1 MVYLYRGMREE
12 KQNNII
18 TILTG
23 GAAGD
28 GARSVGGNLARF
40 FVENGFE
47 IFESVDYPSLIRGG
61 HNFSRLSFSDQQV
74 YNDHSLI
81 DILIAFNQ
89 ETKQL
94 HRDKFTSETIILAN
108 DFIEEE
114 ILEFGDRAI
123 KLPMEIYANEED
135 APMIASGSVAL
146 GAVCFL
152 LALPFEKL
160 EEVLNNVFQE
170 KHLAVNVAL
179 ARRGYQ
185 YLEKAQIIYPR
196 NFKPAQQNKEV
207 LNASETF
214 GQGMVQA
221 GLDYY
226 VAYPMTP
233 ASPILHFLAKQS
245 IPLGIKIV
253 QPESELSVINMALG
267 IAYTGKRVA
276 IGTSGGGFALM
287 QESFSLAGMGE
298 IPLLIA
304 MVQRPAPASG
314 VPTYTSQA
322 DLLFILNSGHGE
334 FPRIV
339 IAPGD
344 AEEAFQAGVDGLN
357 LAWKYQ
363 LPVIVL
369 TDKHIGESAQSG
381 QIDKTNINIEKGK
394 IVSEANADYK
404 RYEITDDGISPMAFP
419 GASDAIVKVN
429 SYEHNEKGITT
440 ENAKDIVTMQDK
452 RFTKLAEIKKEFEIR
467 DTIKVY
473 GDTTSKIVVVFWGS
487 TKGAVL
493 EAAKYLEQSVKFLQ
507 IVWLEPFDT
516 EAVLS
521 HLQDADIVIDIEGN
535 HDGQLAKLIRQK
547 TGIDIKQKILKYDT
561 RPFDSFELAKEITL
575 LLENDQRTSLV

>member
-1 MVYLYRGMREE
+1 MKNE
-12 KQNNII
+12 KQNNLI
-18 TILTG
+18 TIVSG

-28 GARSVGGNLARF
+28 GARSVGGNLARLL
-40 FVENGFE
+40 VKEGFE
-47 IFESVDYPSLIRGG
+47 VFESVDYPSIIRGG
-61 HNFSRLSFSDQQV
+61 HNFARLSFSNQRV

-81 DILIAFNQ
+81 NILIAFNQ
-89 ETKQL
+89 ETIQL

-108 DFIEEE
+108 DFTGEE
-114 ILEFGDRAI
+114 ISEFGARAI
-123 KLPMEIYANEED
+123 KLPMEIYANKEN

-152 LALPFEKL
+152 LNLSFEKL
-160 EEVLNNVFQE
+160 EEALNDVFQE
-170 KHLAVNVAL
+170 KHLAVNVVL
-179 ARRGYQ
+179 AKQGYQ
-185 YLEKAQIIYPR
+185 YLKEKQIIYPR
-196 NFKPAQQNKEV
+196 NFESIQPIQQNKEV

-233 ASPILHFLAKQS
+233 ASPILHFLAKQNVS
-245 IPLGIKIV
+245 LGIKIV

-287 QESFSLAGMGE
+287 QESFSFAGMGE

-344 AEEAFQAGVDGLN
+344 AEEAFQAGADGLN

-381 QIDKTNINIEKGK
+381 QINKNKTNINIEKGK
-394 IVSEANADYK
+394 IVFEANTDYK
-404 RYEITDDGISPMAFP
+404 RYEITDDGISPMIFP
-419 GASDAIVKVN
+419 GVSDIIVKVN
-429 SYEHNEKGITT
+429 SYEHNEKGVTT
-440 ENAKDIVTMQDK
+440 ENAKDVVVMQDK
-452 RFTKLAEIKKEFEIR
+452 RFAKLVEIKKEFEIR
-467 DTIKVY
+467 DTVKIY
-473 GDTTSKIVVVFWGS
+473 GDVTSKTVVVFWGS

-493 EAAKYLEQSVKFLQ
+493 EAAKYLAQSVKFLQ
-507 IVWLEPFDT
+507 IVWLEPFDV
-516 EAVLS
+516 EAVLF
-521 HLQDADIVIDIEGN
+521 HLQDADMIIDIEGN

-561 RPFDSFELAKEITL
+561 RPFDPFELAKEIII
-575 LLENDQRTSLV
+575 LLESVK